1 MHSTTGVVRRSLI
14 SLLRTAK
21 LYDARFVSFG
31 APCIRSERIR
41 ATANVENPLT
51 GTDALVGFKVPV
63 DCAVM
68 MIRSVQCPQ
77 NWLSVGSHLVF
88 NRGTHNDIETHG

>member
-1 MHSTTGVVRRSLI
+1 MHSTTGVVHRSLI

-31 APCIRSERIR
+31 APMYTLRTHSINCER
-41 ATANVENPLT
+41 ENPLT
-51 GTDALVGFKVPV
+51 GTDALVGFKVAV

-77 NWLSVGSHLVF
+77 NWLSVGSHPVF
-88 NRGTHNDIETHG
+88 NRGTHNDIDTHG